1 MGLGAFLGMTDGGGV
16 SLQPMPSTLC
26 LTSPQRQPPPPVPT
40 SVLNEE
46 KTSDGSPRKGT
57 SSFMTH
63 FQSPLLALPAPCLGV
78 CGCGGGGGLW
88 SGRGHPGEEG
98 SRKGSLWERLGE
110 FKEKGGFPKGRE
122 LTAILK
128 AGE

>member
-46 KTSDGSPRKGT
+46 KTSGGSPRKGDLQFRD
-57 SSFMTH
+57 SF
-63 FQSPLLALPAPCLGV
+63 SKPPPRPAGSLPWCV
-78 CGCGGGGGLW
+78 CVGGAFGLEGGIPGKKVPERVLC
-88 SGRGHPGEEG
+88 GRGWENLRKREG
-98 SRKGSLWERLGE
+98 SP
-110 FKEKGGFPKGRE
+110 KGGS
-122 LTAILK
+122 
-128 AGE
+128 